1 MNTFIYRVRQPRISR
16 RASFIHG
23 MQQQERAR
31 GGHRPSGVF
40 ITVPNASVKMTI
52 LLGNPVA
59 RWSNRE
65 TIESFR
71 QFDYTFNLPV
81 GWVKTVPPV
90 PTEHGFEVARH
101 PVTGARVI
109 TNRNDVCPMTEIN
122 G

>member
-1 MNTFIYRVRQPRISR
+1 
-16 RASFIHG
+16 

-31 GGHRPSGVF
+31 GGYRPSGVF

-59 RWSNRE
+59 RRSNRE

-90 PTEHGFEVARH
+90 QCEYGTQVARNT
-101 PVTGARVI
+101 VSGDRVI

-122 G
+122 SAR